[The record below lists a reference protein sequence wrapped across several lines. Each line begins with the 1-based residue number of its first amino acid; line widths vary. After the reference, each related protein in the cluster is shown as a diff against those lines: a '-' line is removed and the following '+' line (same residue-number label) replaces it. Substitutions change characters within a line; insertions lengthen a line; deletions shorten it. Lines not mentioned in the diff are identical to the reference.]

1 MKKKV
6 FALAFALV
14 MALGIMLTACGGG
27 TSSSTGGGGT
37 STGGDASTSAST
49 GGDDVSTPA
58 GGDTDGMVTKDNI
71 TVASQYIV
79 AKIDPQYGAGQWEW
93 SINRGV
99 YDSLF
104 RAPKMDY
111 YACEPWLAE
120 SYEYSD
126 DNLDMTLTL
135 RQGVKFHDGSEMTSE
150 DVVYSLER
158 AMVSA
163 YTSPALQAVDSVEAT
178 DDYTVVIHMKYTFPV
193 MVEVLADYQFGAI
206 VSKNAIETYGEGSQE
221 AIVGT
226 GPYKLKE
233 WSADNNITL
242 EYFEDYWADEPEI
255 KTVTYRA
262 IPDYS
267 AAAIAMQSGEIDVLN
282 YGLMADLKSMSETGD
297 FTVNS
302 FLRDHTFGLAINN
315 QLEPFNNLEVRR
327 AISHAIDRD
336 AVNDIVMEGTGSTET
351 LARTSPR
358 GEGYYMALDEG
369 RLTKY
374 EYDVEKAKA
383 MMEELGYGEDNR
395 VPVNFV
401 SPSSSAAQNFAAV
414 MQEQLGKIY
423 LDLDIE
429 VMEASS
435 YINRLAQG
443 QFGLSYNDS
452 GLMPYFSPVLYSF
465 QYGTGNIYNR
475 DNISIPEVDALLEQG
490 LSELDKDAR
499 NEIYAEML
507 EIITD
512 QAVTGVCVQTRA
524 FIIST
529 KGLQVYPDPVMMP
542 SAVYDMHWGEHDD
555 NAITAR

>member
-1 MKKKV
+1 
-6 FALAFALV
+6 
-14 MALGIMLTACGGG
+14 
-27 TSSSTGGGGT
+27 
-37 STGGDASTSAST
+37 
-49 GGDDVSTPA
+49 
-58 GGDTDGMVTKDNI
+58 MVPKDNI
-71 TVASQYIV
+71 TVASQFIV

-255 KTVTYRA
+255 KKVTYRA

-267 AAAIAMQSGEIDVLN
+267 TAAIAMQSGEIDVLN
-282 YGLMADLKSMSETGD
+282 YGLMTDLVNLADSGE

-302 FLRDHTFGLAINN
+302 FLRDHTYGLAINN
-315 QLEPFNNLEVRR
+315 QLPPFDNVEVRR
-327 AISHAIDRD
+327 AISHAIDRE
-336 AVNDIVMEGTGSTET
+336 AVNAIVSEGTGSTQT
-351 LARTSPR
+351 LSRTSPR
-358 GEGYYMALDEG
+358 GEGYQTALDEG
-369 RLTKY
+369 RLTAY
-374 EYDVEKAKA
+374 EYDVEKAKTMLA
-383 MMEELGYGEDNR
+383 EQGIDENNR
-395 VPVNFV
+395 VTVNFV
-401 SPSSSAAQNFAAV
+401 CPSPTMAQSFAAV

-490 LSELDKDAR
+490 LSEWDKDAR

-512 QAVTGVCVQTRA
+512 QATTGVGVQTRA

-555 NAITAR
+555 NAITARAVLG